1 MRRAAGP
8 ALPVPGRTFS
18 AGDFLLDFERRE
30 VHVGGE
36 VVRLTST
43 EYRLLVELVR
53 QAGTVVPHHT
63 LLERVWGAEYNGDLH
78 YLKVF
83 VGRLHQK
90 LDRVPG
96 QPRYIQSE
104 RSIGYRFVVHV

>member
-1 MRRAAGP
+1 MADD
-8 ALPVPGRTFS
+8 FS
-18 AGDFLLDFERRE
+18 LDFDSRE
-30 VHVGGE
+30 VRVRGA

-53 QAGTVVPHHT
+53 HAGTVVPHQV
-63 LLERVWGAEYNGDLH
+63 LLERVWGPEYSGDLH

-90 LDRVPG
+90 LDRAPD

-104 RSIGYRFVVHV
+104 